1 MLLAP
6 LLFVKVLVAR
16 YYKTYYSLLMPIG
29 LVTFV
34 LSFVLVAIALR
45 SVCYPRNED
54 AKSLARMHLSDLND
68 KIKKAVDSRRLD
80 DTTRAHLIECRQR
93 ITKTLDSNYTA
104 NEL

>member
-1 MLLAP
+1 MTYFMMARLGDATADTSHGTTIHLTLAMLLAP

-54 AKSLARMHLSDLND
+54 AKSLARERQCARAG
-68 KIKKAVDSRRLD
+68 KASAEPAGR
-80 DTTRAHLIECRQR
+80 
-93 ITKTLDSNYTA
+93 SS
-104 NEL
+104 